1 MKSFIW
7 KFPKIKETLS
17 RMIATGQKNKKMII
31 IIFTKKAKKDKKIR
45 KEK

>member
-17 RMIATGQKNKKMII
+17 RMIATGQKK
-31 IIFTKKAKKDKKIR
+31 
-45 KEK
+45 